1 MFLGT
6 LGSSLLGNMLVGKGA
21 RATRATKGSISTGE
35 STIRAGRDV

>member
-6 LGSSLLGNMLVGKGA
+6 LGTSLLGNMLVGKGA
-21 RATRATKGSISTGE
+21 RATKGSISTGE